1 MINSIQITNFQSH
14 ADTRIDLSDGVT
26 SLVGSSNSGKTA
38 ILRSERW
45 VRKNRPRGTAFIRD
59 GEDSVE
65 VVVRS
70 GTHTIIRRRNKKQ
83 DEYEVDGEI
92 HTALSGNV
100 PSQVNDILNIQDIN
114 VSSQLDGHFL
124 VLDSPG
130 KIASAINNVVHLSEA
145 ESVIDRIRTEIKRA
159 GQDIK
164 SIEEQQETQKLVLSK
179 YYRLD
184 EYKCTLDTANSVQTN
199 LATNR
204 ACLVALDKLLD
215 EIDIIDKQIEKGG
228 LPEGI
233 EDCLDKVE
241 TLRIVLI
248 QDQKSRDSLRRLL
261 DELKVIPEPVDFTE
275 LEEQIGVVSKAIED
289 LKYKTICLTELEDSL
304 EALKDLKINIG
315 GLQMFLDKDETLLN
329 SFGICPTCGQ
339 IIGACDE

>member
-26 SLVGSSNSGKTA
+26 ALVGSSNSGKTS

-65 VVVRS
+65 VIIKS
-70 GTHTIIRRRNKKQ
+70 GTHTITRRRNKKLDQ
-83 DEYEVDGEI
+83 YEVDGGI

-130 KIASAINNVVHLSEA
+130 KIASAINSVVHLSEA
-145 ESVIDRIRTEIKRA
+145 ESVIDRIRTDIRRA

-164 SIEEQQETQKLVLSK
+164 SIEEQQEAQNSILNK

-184 EYKCTLDTANSVQTN
+184 EYKYTLDVANSVQAN
-199 LATNR
+199 LVTNR
-204 ACLVALDKLLD
+204 ASLIALDKLLD
-215 EIDIIDKQIEKGG
+215 EIDVIDKQIEKGG

-233 EDCLDKVE
+233 EDCLNEVE
-241 TLRIVLI
+241 VTRLLLNTHVEHR
-248 QDQKSRDSLRRLL
+248 KKLRRLL
-261 DELKVIPEPVDFTE
+261 DELIAIPEPVDFTE
-275 LEEQIGVVSKAIED
+275 LEKQVEVVSHALED
-289 LKYKTICLTELEDSL
+289 LKYKRTRLTELENLHWDINEFDSQL
-304 EALKDLKINIG
+304 RIMNQKLTA
-315 GLQMFLDKDETLLN
+315 DETLLD

-339 IIGACDE
+339 VIGACDE

>member
-14 ADTRIDLSDGVT
+14 ADTRIDLSAGVT
-26 SLVGSSNSGKTA
+26 ALIGSSNSGKTA

-45 VRKNRPRGTAFIRD
+45 VRENRPKGKAFIRD

-65 VVVRS
+65 VIVKS

-130 KIASAINNVVHLSEA
+130 KIATAINNVVHLSEA
-145 ESVIDRIRTEIKRA
+145 ESVIDRIRTEIRKA

-164 SIEEQQETQKLVLSK
+164 SIEEQQEVQNSILSR

-184 EYKCTLDTANSVQTN
+184 EYKRALDAANSVQAN

-204 ACLVALDKLLD
+204 ASLVALDKLLD
-215 EIDIIDKQIEKGG
+215 EIDIIDEQIKKGE

-233 EDCLDKVE
+233 EDCLDEVE

-248 QDQKSRDSLRRLL
+248 QDQKSRNSLRSLL
-261 DELKVIPEPVDFTE
+261 DGLIVIPKPVDFTE
-275 LEEQIGVVSKAIED
+275 LEKQMEIVSKAIED
-289 LKYKTICLTELEDSL
+289 LKYKTICLTELEYLLRDVGVIDSQL
-304 EALKDLKINIG
+304 SIMNQKLTEN
-315 GLQMFLDKDETLLN
+315 ETLLD

-339 IIGACDE
+339 VIGATE